1 MSIFDEFEYEAP
13 DPASHDPRNKAFDIL
28 KREDI
33 TLLEGE
39 SVIGRN
45 LFPLPPAR
53 INAFMFTILFSYFKT
68 I

>member
-33 TLLEGE
+33 K
-39 SVIGRN
+39 SNFVKQKI
-45 LFPLPPAR
+45 
-53 INAFMFTILFSYFKT
+53 YK
-68 I
+68 